1 MTVPKTTKGLSSDE
15 KEQRNE
21 LLSKLAENRELER
34 YAQKRGFIE
43 SISFLRIVI
52 LIYFSSCFMFV

>member
-52 LIYFSSCFMFV
+52 LI